1 MEVDLLVSLKLGADA
16 MIGLRPGASLRA
28 RAQLYRHRRRVPE
41 RGEPGGLYG
50 ALKKAEYGAEASLR
64 TARRARFW
72 AAFSVVFYSRWRFKE
87 VCRLLLATTA
97 YQPPR
102 R

>member
-41 RGEPGGLYG
+41 R
-50 ALKKAEYGAEASLR
+50 
-64 TARRARFW
+64 
-72 AAFSVVFYSRWRFKE
+72 V
-87 VCRLLLATTA
+87 
-97 YQPPR
+97 
-102 R
+102 